1 MEALYDRPSVSIKQ
15 FHTVPIVSNL
25 LHFLSQNL
33 KTDTKLPCT
42 QFANADCFETSCI
55 NPPRMQALAN
65 LPSSKQ
71 IGLLQLPTSLIFPHA
86 QTVSDQKYVYQT

>member
-15 FHTVPIVSNL
+15 FHTVPIGSNL

-65 LPSSKQ
+65 LPSCRLK
-71 IGLLQLPTSLIFPHA
+71 
-86 QTVSDQKYVYQT
+86 K